1 MSAALTQALDNVL
14 ANTVASAGGTP
25 GVVAMA
31 TDRNSNFY
39 EGAAGVRQLGADAP
53 MTVDSVVFLASC
65 TKAITG
71 VAIMQLVEEGL
82 LKLEDDAA
90 RYVPDLGNIQ
100 VLTGFDAAGQP
111 QLRAPSQAIT
121 VNHLMLH
128 TSGLGYAF
136 FSADE
141 ERFREI
147 RGVPSILACNYDAIQ
162 SVLLHDPGEAWT
174 YGTNIDWLGL
184 IVEKLRGKRL
194 GEVFEE
200 RIFGPLGMTDIAFDM
215 SPGMRERLATIHQR
229 QPDGQLVAVPE
240 LVLPQPPAM
249 DMGGH
254 GLYSTTGEYLKFIR
268 MMLNNGNGPHGR
280 VLKAETV
287 DAMSLNGLG
296 ALKTRAW
303 VTAAPPLANSG
314 DIFPGLSKSWAYSF
328 QVNDEDAPTGRPAG
342 SLSWAGIA
350 NSYYW
355 IDRKNGIGGMWN
367 TQILPFLDVA
377 SWPGYVNFETTIY
390 QHRRV

>member
-1 MSAALTQALDNVL
+1 
-14 ANTVASAGGTP
+14 
-25 GVVAMA
+25 
-31 TDRNSNFY
+31 
-39 EGAAGVRQLGADAP
+39 
-53 MTVDSVVFLASC
+53 
-65 TKAITG
+65 
-71 VAIMQLVEEGL
+71 
-82 LKLEDDAA
+82 
-90 RYVPDLGNIQ
+90 
-100 VLTGFDAAGQP
+100 
-111 QLRAPSQAIT
+111 
-121 VNHLMLH
+121 
-128 TSGLGYAF
+128 
-136 FSADE
+136 
-141 ERFREI
+141 
-147 RGVPSILACNYDAIQ
+147 
-162 SVLLHDPGEAWT
+162 
-174 YGTNIDWLGL
+174 
-184 IVEKLRGKRL
+184 
-194 GEVFEE
+194 
-200 RIFGPLGMTDIAFDM
+200 
-215 SPGMRERLATIHQR
+215 
-229 QPDGQLVAVPE
+229 
-240 LVLPQPPAM
+240 M

-268 MMLNNGNGPHGR
+268 MILNNGNGPHGR

-377 SWPGYVNFETTIY
+377 SWPGYVNFETTVY
-390 QHRRV
+390 QHRQR